1 MILISLLAIALLT
14 VAVAGFTVL
23 NARRKAAASGEAD
36 SDSQSFVGGVLAALF
51 TVVLAFYIVFA
62 WQNGD
67 DIEKASQHETNAL
80 IDVYWQASIAPEPH
94 AAAIQ
99 STISEYTARVADHEW
114 LAHDAGASD
123 PEAER
128 LLAELRTQVLALP
141 VDSEALKTSRE
152 QSLQDIRQIT
162 ENRQERVTIA
172 TDDQSF
178 NIVLL
183 VASVLGAALMI
194 AFPLMIG
201 LSMRP
206 ANVAVMAVLTAT
218 LGFTVYMSFA
228 LLQPFSGPFGV
239 DPDSFNAAKE
249 TFGTASESAS

>member
-14 VAVAGFTVL
+14 VAVAWFTVL

-67 DIEKASQHETNAL
+67 DIEKASQQETNAL
-80 IDVYWQASIAPEPH
+80 IDVYWQASIAPQPH

-99 STISEYTARVADHEW
+99 STIAEYTTRVADHEW
-114 LAHDAGASD
+114 LAHDSGAAD
-123 PEAER
+123 PEAEH
-128 LLAELRTQVLALP
+128 LLADLRTQVLALP

-162 ENRQERVTIA
+162 ENRQQRVTIA

-178 NIVLL
+178 NVVLL

-194 AFPLMIG
+194 AFPLLIG

-206 ANVAVMAVLTAT
+206 ANVAVMALLTAT

-228 LLQPFSGPFGV
+228 LLHPFSGPFGV
-239 DPDSFNAAKE
+239 DPDSFNAAQE
-249 TFGTASESAS
+249 TFETAAGSAS